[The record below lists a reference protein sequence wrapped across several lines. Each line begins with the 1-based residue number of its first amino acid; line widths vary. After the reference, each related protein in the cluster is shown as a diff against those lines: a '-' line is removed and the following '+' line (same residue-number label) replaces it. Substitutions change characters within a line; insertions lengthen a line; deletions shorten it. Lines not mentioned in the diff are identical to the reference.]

1 MAPLRSPLRIDRLEV
16 ENFKSYK
23 GTQTIGPMKDFTAVI
38 GPNVRRPRAMLSL
51 LWIPRPSPCPAHA
64 S

>member
-1 MAPLRSPLRIDRLEV
+1 MAPVQAQLRIDRLEV

-38 GPNVRRPRAMLSL
+38 GPNVSQPRAMLSL
-51 LWIPRPSPCPAHA
+51 L
-64 S
+64 